1 MKHIERTTQFKKDL
15 KKYLNNPKA
24 IAKLLEVVRLLEY
37 ELPIPATMRPHKL
50 SGNYLGCMECHVA
63 NDFLLVWIDEKRNVI
78 RLLRVGSHSE
88 LF

>member
-37 ELPIPATMRPHKL
+37 ELPIPTTMRPHKL